1 MEQLGQWLLID
12 TGKNIEKLLIWI
24 GAIVTLILGQVELV
38 QVCNIVYKIWN
49 LWSKGVFWEKDLL
62 CFGFRQITLVLVL
75 LWKDSFYDQHTV
87 HVLYW

>member
-1 MEQLGQWLLID
+1 MHVLTNFQSFLYWRRRCYGNFNPGSSE
-12 TGKNIEKLLIWI
+12 EE

-62 CFGFRQITLVLVL
+62 CFSQ
-75 LWKDSFYDQHTV
+75 S
-87 HVLYW
+87 